1 MKHYLKA
8 AFIFIIVLTF
18 NLNIASAQKF
28 KDGYYIKKNNDTIK
42 GLISRAGIKDLEFSF
57 KFREE
62 KKKPVQLIHN
72 YEVLGYK
79 IGLEVYEPM
88 LYEGEVRFLEV
99 VEQGKLNLYKITEK
113 VKRLYSSGFGENSMP
128 MQREV
133 KQFYWLTKFDDS
145 SRIKKLPRGSY
156 KKRIEALFEYYPDF
170 PPKRIGG
177 YDDFPE
183 LVRLFNK
190 MQAK

>member
-8 AFIFIIVLTF
+8 AFVFIAILVS

-28 KDGYYIKKNNDTIK
+28 KDGYYIKKNSDTIK

-79 IGLEVYEPM
+79 IGLEVYEPI

-113 VKRLYSSGFGENSMP
+113 VNRSYSSGFGENTM
-128 MQREV
+128 MQGEV

-145 SRIKKLPRGSY
+145 SRIKKLPFGSY
-156 KKRIEALFEYYPDF
+156 RKRVEALFEYYPDF
-170 PPKRIGG
+170 PPKRIGS
-177 YDDFPE
+177 YPDFPE

-190 MQAK
+190 MQEQ